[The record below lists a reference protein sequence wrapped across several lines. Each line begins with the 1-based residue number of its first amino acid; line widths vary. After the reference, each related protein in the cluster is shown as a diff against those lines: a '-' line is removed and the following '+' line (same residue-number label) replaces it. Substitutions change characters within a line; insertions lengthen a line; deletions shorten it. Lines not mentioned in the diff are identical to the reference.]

1 MMDALRDFFEQASLM
16 VRFVM
21 TLGLVLLAPRLFER
35 FKLPGILALI
45 LAGIFFGPK
54 GARLFTE
61 ESQTLINLAVMG
73 KLLLLF
79 FSGLDIEWDVLKRN
93 FSKSLRLAAWSFIL
107 PAITGLI
114 VGLVFRYNAITSMM
128 IAVLFS
134 SHSIIAYPILTKL
147 GLQKYEPVSV
157 TIGATAITDIAS
169 LILLAVCLPI
179 HTTGFLIGPFLLQI
193 AYIIIFIPTVIFGFQ
208 WLGKV
213 AFKRLGEE
221 PAEQMIFLLLV
232 VGISAEVADLVNI
245 EPVVGAFLAGL
256 AVGTTLPEARVRYQL
271 EVLGN
276 TLFVPAFFISLG
288 MLIDPGVVRDT
299 LRDHFGIVA
308 AIVGGVL
315 ITKMLSAW
323 FAGGRDSYSK
333 NDRLLVGSL
342 TLPQVSSTLAVALV
356 AYESLNA
363 QGERLIDA
371 AILNSILVLM
381 VASSVVGMV
390 LTEWIARRI
399 ATATP
404 AETAVV

>member
-16 VRFVM
+16 VRFIM
-21 TLGLVLLAPRLFER
+21 ALGLVLLAPRLFER

-79 FSGLDIEWDVLKRN
+79 FSGLDVEWDVIRKNVR
-93 FSKSLRLAAWSFIL
+93 KSFRLAAWSFLL
-107 PAITGLI
+107 PAAAGFSIGLI
-114 VGLVFRYNAITSMM
+114 FHYNLLTSAM

-134 SHSIIAYPILTKL
+134 SHSIIAYPILSKL
-147 GLQKYEPVSV
+147 GLQKYEPVAV

-169 LILLAVCLPI
+169 LILLAICLPI
-179 HTTGFLIGPFLLQI
+179 HTTGFQVGPFLLQI
-193 AYIIIFIPTVIFGFQ
+193 AYIVVFIPSVIFGFQ

-213 AFKRLGEE
+213 AFRHLDKD

-232 VGISAEVADLVNI
+232 VGISAEAADLAGI

-256 AVGTTLPEARVRYQL
+256 AVGTTLPEAKVRNQL

-276 TLFVPAFFISLG
+276 TLFIPAFFISLG
-288 MLIDPGVVRDT
+288 MLIDPAVVRDT
-299 LRDHFGIVA
+299 LRDHFAIVA
-308 AIVGGVL
+308 TIVGTVL
-315 ITKMLSAW
+315 ITKMSAAW
-323 FAGGRDSYSK
+323 FAGGHEWYTRK
-333 NDRLLVGSL
+333 DRLLVGSL

-381 VASSVVGMV
+381 VGSSIAGMI
-390 LTEWIARRI
+390 LTEYIARKI
-399 ATATP
+399 STTTP
-404 AETAVV
+404 ADTAVV